1 MVDMSPRKRTWEQES
16 LSLGDVLNFS
26 RKMLSLAK
34 DARDL
39 GEAAGVPAG
48 SLRSLATL
56 LLDIEDGVKA
66 HTGVGI
72 TDKIQEYLTTLIPQ
86 GDQEKEEAGQASDV
100 DKRIEEVNAT
110 LTELYGAGWFRDSE
124 RTGDVF
130 RVWEKLVAAGYSL
143 PRDQFDQGSEY
154 YDLIEDFYERLRQ
167 LQPSKESAESL
178 AGMVEPM
185 VQRARE
191 LVRSRGTAELPDTGF
206 SGQVRGDPN
215 YVKILLE
222 AVANR
227 RARPYW

>member
-1 MVDMSPRKRTWEQES
+1 MGGRKRSWEQES
-16 LSLGDVLNFS
+16 LSFGDILNFS

-39 GEAAGVPAG
+39 GEAAGVPRG
-48 SLRSLATL
+48 SLRNLASL

-66 HTGVGI
+66 QTGVGI

-86 GDQEKEEAGQASDV
+86 NMGEESSAEETSYV
-100 DKRIEEVNAT
+100 DRRIEE
-110 LTELYGAGWFRDSE
+110 
-124 RTGDVF
+124 VF

-154 YDLIEDFYERLRQ
+154 SDLIEDFYERLRQ
-167 LQPSKESAESL
+167 LQPSKESADSL

-185 VQRARE
+185 VERARE
-191 LVRSRGTAELPDTGF
+191 LVRSRGSADLPDTGF

-227 RARPYW
+227 RSRAYW